1 MKLNKLHLIN
11 EALKEFDNIPSTKR
25 LSTFIKE
32 KHNIVKRYREAWF
45 EKLFFGNTSIE
56 DKYSALF
63 IDSINA
69 GGIGRLDDKSKSL
82 LDFEKN
88 FALKYKND
96 KRQMFVDLF
105 EDKIYKQLKLKKSGL
120 LILSAYYTHLIDDKD
135 LSENS
140 DKIVLPI
147 DVVICSI
154 FSYVLPKKYEKI
166 IMSNSDE
173 LKKALTKY
181 AKEKFG
187 ENYPDFVKLDDLWF
201 WGHFATKRNKKTGL
215 IDSLLPNETQINLD

>member
-1 MKLNKLHLIN
+1 MWGGIMKLNKLHLIN
-11 EALKEFDNIPSTKR
+11 EAIKEFDNTPST
-25 LSTFIKE
+25 
-32 KHNIVKRYREAWF
+32 
-45 EKLFFGNTSIE
+45 
-56 DKYSALF
+56 
-63 IDSINA
+63 
-69 GGIGRLDDKSKSL
+69 
-82 LDFEKN
+82 KN

-105 EDKIYKQLKLKKSGL
+105 EDKIYRQLKLKKSGL

-181 AKEKFG
+181 
-187 ENYPDFVKLDDLWF
+187 
-201 WGHFATKRNKKTGL
+201 
-215 IDSLLPNETQINLD
+215 